1 MTITT
6 DKGKTFEVSYAWG
19 PVIATRRLMIEIIG
33 DTRALSKIAADFE
46 GVQKFTRRDKLE
58 GDMEFVGFSQLV
70 GISRMSDRNVQIA
83 LERGGT

>member
-6 DKGKTFEVSYAWG
+6 DKGKTFEASYAWG
-19 PVIATRRLMIEIIG
+19 PVIATGRLMMEIIG

-58 GDMEFVGFSQLV
+58 GDMEFDGYTQLV
-70 GISRMSDRNVQIA
+70 GISRMSADTVQIA
-83 LERGGT
+83 LERG